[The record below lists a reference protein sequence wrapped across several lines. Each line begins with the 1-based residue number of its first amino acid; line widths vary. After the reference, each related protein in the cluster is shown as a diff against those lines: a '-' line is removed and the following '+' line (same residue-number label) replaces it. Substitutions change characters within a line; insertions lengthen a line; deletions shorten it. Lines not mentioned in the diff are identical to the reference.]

1 MRTSRRLLLSV
12 AVAIALLGSAG
23 LLAHHLRATGT
34 PIPLLSGPQA
44 ETWARPVDS
53 SFKLFE
59 MSPTLYRS
67 ALPQPQNL
75 AVLKQLQVRTVVT
88 FIKDDDQQWLGNS
101 DINLIS
107 IPLHADRVDDADV
120 LRVLNTLQLAETR
133 GPVLMHCKH
142 GSDRTG
148 LMAAMFRTVIQGWSK
163 QEALSEMLNGGYGQA
178 DDMED
183 ARRYVERADI
193 GKLREALTN
202 GKCDTKVISTCY
214 LRPWLNTM
222 VSTSHP

>member
-1 MRTSRRLLLSV
+1 MLKSRRLFFSVIAVV
-12 AVAIALLGSAG
+12 AVIAGYLLMRYLPMSAPE
-23 LLAHHLRATGT
+23 T
-34 PIPLLSGPQA
+34 PLLSGPQA
-44 ETWARPVDS
+44 ESWAHPVDG

-67 ALPQPQNL
+67 ALPTAQNL
-75 AVLKQLQVRTVVT
+75 PVLEQLQIRTVVS
-88 FIKDDDQQWLGNS
+88 FIKDDDRQWLNNP

-148 LMAAMFRTVIQGWSK
+148 LIGAMFRTVIQGWTK
-163 QEALSEMLNGGYGQA
+163 QEALSEMLRGGYGQD

-183 ARRYVERADI
+183 ARAYVERADI

-214 LRPWLNTM
+214 LRPWLNTL
-222 VSTSHP
+222 VSTAHP

>member
-1 MRTSRRLLLSV
+1 MGKSRRLV
-12 AVAIALLGSAG
+12 VAIAGVIAVVGAG
-23 LLAHHLRATGT
+23 LLFHHRPSTIT
-34 PIPLLSGPQA
+34 ETPLLAAPQT
-44 ETWARPVDS
+44 ETWAHQVDP

-67 ALPQPQNL
+67 ALPKPQNL
-75 AVLKQLQVRTVVT
+75 PTLEHLQVRTVVT
-88 FIKDDDQQWLGNS
+88 FVKDDDHQWLGNS
-101 DINLIS
+101 NISLIN
-107 IPLHADRVDDADV
+107 IPLHADRVNDADV
-120 LRVLNTLQLAETR
+120 LRVLHVLQLAETR

-183 ARRYVERADI
+183 ARRYVEQADI
-193 GKLREALTN
+193 GKLRDALTN
-202 GKCDTKVISTCY
+202 GRCDTTLISTCY
-214 LRPWLNTM
+214 VRPWFNSM
-222 VSTSHP
+222 VANAHP

>member
-1 MRTSRRLLLSV
+1 MRRSYRL
-12 AVAIALLGSAG
+12 AGIALAFAALVFAG
-23 LLAHHLRATGT
+23 LLVQFRPAHATAT
-34 PIPLLSGPQA
+34 PLLSAAQT

-67 ALPQPQNL
+67 ALPSAGNL
-75 AVLKQLQVRTVVT
+75 PLLQQLQVRTVVSLS
-88 FIKDDDQQWLGNS
+88 KDDDSPWLAHSG
-101 DINLIS
+101 IQLIH
-107 IPLHADRVDDADV
+107 IPLHADRVNDADV

-148 LMAAMFRTVIQGWSK
+148 LMAAMFRTVVQGWSK
-163 QEALSEMLNGGYGQA
+163 QEALSEMVNGGYGQA

-183 ARRYVERADI
+183 ARRYVERADV

-202 GKCDTKVISTCY
+202 GWCDTSLVSTCY
-214 LRPWLNTM
+214 VKGWFNAA
-222 VSTSHP
+222 TSAAIR

>member
-1 MRTSRRLLLSV
+1 MRTSRRLVFSV
-12 AVAIALLGSAG
+12 IAVVALVGGWLVARY
-23 LLAHHLRATGT
+23 LPVQNAET
-34 PIPLLSGPQA
+34 PLLTGPQA
-44 ETWARPVDS
+44 ENWARPVDA
-53 SFKLFE
+53 SFNLFE

-67 ALPQPQNL
+67 ALPKPQNL
-75 AVLKQLQVRTVVT
+75 ALINELQVRTVVSLV
-88 FIKDDDQQWLGNS
+88 KDDDRQWLGNS
-101 DINLIS
+101 TINLIS

-148 LMAAMFRTVIQGWSK
+148 LIAAMFRTVVQGWSK
-163 QEALSEMLNGGYGQA
+163 QEALSEMLNGGYGTA

-183 ARRYVERADI
+183 ARAYVERADI

-214 LRPWLNTM
+214 LRPWLNTL
-222 VSTSHP
+222 VSTAHP

>member
-1 MRTSRRLLLSV
+1 MLKSRRLVFSVIAVV
-12 AVAIALLGSAG
+12 AVIASYLLMRYLPTSAP
-23 LLAHHLRATGT
+23 AT
-34 PIPLLSGPQA
+34 PLLSGPQA
-44 ETWARPVDS
+44 ESWAQPVDA

-67 ALPQPQNL
+67 ALPTSRNL
-75 AVLKQLQVRTVVT
+75 PVLEQLQIRTVVS
-88 FIKDDDQQWLGNS
+88 FIKDDDRQWLNNP

-120 LRVLNTLQLAETR
+120 LRVLNALQLAETR

-148 LMAAMFRTVIQGWSK
+148 LIGAMFRTVIQGWTK
-163 QEALSEMLNGGYGQA
+163 QEALSEMVHGGYGQD

-183 ARRYVERADI
+183 ARAYVERADI

-214 LRPWLNTM
+214 LRPWLNTL
-222 VSTSHP
+222 VSTAHP

>member
-1 MRTSRRLLLSV
+1 MIKSRHFLLAVIAVFIAAWALPHYLAASV
-12 AVAIALLGSAG
+12 AQ
-23 LLAHHLRATGT
+23 T
-34 PIPLLSGPQA
+34 PLLPTA
-44 ETWARPVDS
+44 KNETWARPVDS

-67 ALPQPQNL
+67 ALPKPENL
-75 AVLKQLQVRTVVT
+75 AVLKTLQVRTVVN
-88 FIKDDDQQWLGNS
+88 FIKDDDRQWLGDS
-101 DINLIS
+101 DIHLVN

-120 LRVLNTLQLAETR
+120 LHVLNVLQLAETR

-148 LMAAMFRTVIQGWSK
+148 LMAAMFRTVVQGWSK
-163 QEALSEMLNGGYGQA
+163 QEALSEMLNGGYGTA

-183 ARRYVERADI
+183 ARAYVERADI

-202 GKCDTKVISTCY
+202 GRCDTSILTTCFIK
-214 LRPWLNTM
+214 PWLGTL
-222 VSTSHP
+222 VAED

>member
-1 MRTSRRLLLSV
+1 MLKSTRTLYYAL
-12 AVAIALLGSAG
+12 AVIALVIAC
-23 LLAHHLRATGT
+23 LLAYVLPNRFSET
-34 PIPLLSGPQA
+34 PLLDAAQT

-67 ALPQPQNL
+67 ALPAPQNL
-75 AVLKQLQVRTVVT
+75 ALLKQLQVRTVVS
-88 FIKDDDQQWLGNS
+88 FVKDDDRQWLGDSGIRLVN
-101 DINLIS
+101 
-107 IPLHADRVDDADV
+107 IPLHADRVNDADV
-120 LRVLNTLQLAETR
+120 LHVLNTLQLAETR

-202 GKCDTKVISTCY
+202 GKCDTSILSTCY
-214 LRPWLNTM
+214 LKPWLNSM
-222 VSTSHP
+222 VSNSHP

>member
-1 MRTSRRLLLSV
+1 MLKSRRL
-12 AVAIALLGSAG
+12 AFAIAGVFAVVGTMLLWRYLPSSAPE
-23 LLAHHLRATGT
+23 T
-34 PIPLLSGPQA
+34 PLLSAPQA
-44 ETWARPVDS
+44 ETWAHQVDP

-67 ALPQPQNL
+67 ALPRPEHL
-75 AVLKQLQVRTVVT
+75 ALLQQLQVRTVVT
-88 FIKDDDQQWLGNS
+88 FVKDDDRQWLGDSNIS
-101 DINLIS
+101 LIS

-120 LRVLNTLQLAETR
+120 LRVLNVLQLAETR

-183 ARRYVERADI
+183 ARQYVEQADI
-193 GKLREALTN
+193 DKLREALTN
-202 GKCDTKVISTCY
+202 GRCDTKLISTCY
-214 LRPWLNTM
+214 VRPWFNSM
-222 VSTSHP
+222 VANAHP

>member
-23 LLAHHLRATGT
+23 LLAHHLRAAGT